1 MYGVAIGGVTGKEV
15 PPGVSGQRWQQ
26 QLSQKAA
33 RGPFWVARH
42 SRNTH
47 SLGTNHFLGWHQVMG
62 CATGLNCVLGVNGE
76 PKMVSYWQ
84 WAFDGS
90 APLTLK
96 VWVARAMT
104 TPKAHLSVPREGGS
118 PQRSWSSPL
127 LLPSSTCHHKAE
139 GNQVSCRFG
148 PARKAADWSK
158 QVNSPKLKCF
168 V

>member
-26 QLSQKAA
+26 QQLSQKAA
-33 RGPFWVARH
+33 RGPFWVACH

-84 WAFDGS
+84 
-90 APLTLK
+90 
-96 VWVARAMT
+96 
-104 TPKAHLSVPREGGS
+104 
-118 PQRSWSSPL
+118 
-127 LLPSSTCHHKAE
+127 
-139 GNQVSCRFG
+139 
-148 PARKAADWSK
+148 
-158 QVNSPKLKCF
+158 
-168 V
+168 